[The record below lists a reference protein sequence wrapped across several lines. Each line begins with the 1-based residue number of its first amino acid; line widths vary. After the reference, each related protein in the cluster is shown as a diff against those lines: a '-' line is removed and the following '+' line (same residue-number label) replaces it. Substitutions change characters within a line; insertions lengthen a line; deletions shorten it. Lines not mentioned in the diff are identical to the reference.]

1 MSNVLGD
8 KLKCMSIKKSELI
21 LNPDGSIYHL
31 NLRPEQLAPIV
42 ITVGDPDR
50 LDHVSRYFDTIEFKI
65 QKREFK
71 THTGVYHN
79 QRISVIS
86 TGIGSDNIDIVLNE
100 LDALVNIDFETRTI
114 KPDLTSLKI
123 VRIGTSGALQPDI
136 PVDSFL
142 LSSYAIDINGLL
154 QSYKIKKIQ
163 NPAIETAFCKHTG
176 WDSER
181 GKPVVVQNSKSLETQ
196 LLSNNIQYGITATCG
211 GFYGPQGRI
220 LRLEPKDNVFKD
232 KLQSFRFEDLR
243 ITNFEM
249 ETSAIYGLSKLLGH
263 QACSMNAI
271 LANRANGT
279 FSKTPE
285 QTVDQ
290 LIKYTLKKLTC

>member
-1 MSNVLGD
+1 
-8 KLKCMSIKKSELI
+8 MSIKKSELI

-31 NLRPEQLAPIV
+31 NLRPEHLAPIV

-50 LDHVSRYFDTIEFKI
+50 VDHVSRYFDTIEFKI

-71 THTGVYHN
+71 THTGVYKN
-79 QRISVIS
+79 QQISVIS

-100 LDALVNIDFETRTI
+100 LDALVNIDFKTRRI

-123 VRIGTSGALQPDI
+123 VRIGTSGALQSDI

-142 LSSYAIDINGLL
+142 LSSYAIDINGML
-154 QSYKIKKIQ
+154 QSYQIKRIQ
-163 NPAIETAFCKHTG
+163 NTAIETAFCKHTN

-181 GKPVVVQNSKSLETQ
+181 AKPVVVQNSKSLETQ
-196 LLSNNIQYGITATCG
+196 LLDNNIQYGITATCG
-211 GFYGPQGRI
+211 GFYGPQDRI
-220 LRLEPKDNVFKD
+220 LRLQPKDSIFRD
-232 KLQSFRFEDLR
+232 KLQSFRFENLR

-279 FSKTPE
+279 FSKNSE
-285 QTVDQ
+285 ETVDL